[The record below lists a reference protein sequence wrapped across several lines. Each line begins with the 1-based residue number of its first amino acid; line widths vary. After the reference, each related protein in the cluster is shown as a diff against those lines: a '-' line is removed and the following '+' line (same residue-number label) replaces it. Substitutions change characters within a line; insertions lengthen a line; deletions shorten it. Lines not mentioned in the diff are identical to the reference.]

1 MNFRLLVFY
10 ISAIIAL
17 SLASVSYFYE
27 QDWRH
32 FLLILTVTLIIS
44 FILLTNI
51 LQQHIH
57 NRISNIYK
65 LIRNL
70 KLGKDMKVVLAEH
83 SSDDPIMSTEREVR
97 DWAIQKSSE
106 INQLKAQEKFRR
118 EFLSNISHE
127 FKTPL
132 FAIQGYIETLK
143 DGMMEDDPDMA
154 NNFLN
159 KASRNI
165 DRLTYLLND
174 LDEISK
180 LETGQ
185 ISITIEKFDIVELI
199 LETVDNSIDKAKTQ
213 NIEIT
218 VELKNNNP
226 IYVKADRQ
234 RIQQVLV
241 NLIENSIKY
250 GKDGGKTKVNIY
262 PLFDQILVEVT
273 DNGQGIEEKNLPRVF
288 ERFFRT
294 DKSRSRDIGGSGLG
308 LSIVKHILEAHQQ
321 TVNVR
326 STEGIGT
333 TFGFTLEK
341 AKSSI

>member
-10 ISAIIAL
+10 ISAGFSL
-17 SLASVSYFYE
+17 SLASVSFFYA
-27 QDWRH
+27 QDWQH
-32 FLLILTVTLIIS
+32 SLLIMVVSFVIS
-44 FILLTNI
+44 FIILTNI
-51 LQQHIH
+51 LHYHIH
-57 NRISNIYK
+57 TRISNIYK
-65 LIRNL
+65 LIRSL

-83 SSDDPIMSTEREVR
+83 ASEDPILSTEKEVR

-106 INQLKAQEKFRR
+106 IDQLKAQEKFRR

-143 DGMMEDDPDMA
+143 DGMIEEDVEMA

-180 LETGQ
+180 LESGQ
-185 ISITIEKFDIVELI
+185 ISINLEKFDIVELI
-199 LETVDNSIDKAKTQ
+199 LETVDHLIDKAQKQ
-213 NIEIT
+213 NIEI
-218 VELKNNNP
+218 VIDLKNNSP
-226 IYVKADRQ
+226 IFVKADRQ
-234 RIQQVLV
+234 RIQQVLI
-241 NLIENSIKY
+241 NLIDNSIKY
-250 GKDGGKTKVNIY
+250 GRDGGKTKVNIY
-262 PLFDQILVEVT
+262 PLLDQILVEVT
-273 DNGQGIEEKNLPRVF
+273 DNGFGIEEKNIPRVF

-308 LSIVKHILEAHQQ
+308 LSIVKHIIEAHEQ
-321 TVNVR
+321 TVHAR

-333 TFGFTLEK
+333 TFGFTL
-341 AKSSI
+341 AKSKAHH